1 MLIDQSMSWELAARL
16 MIALLLG
23 GMVFFAFFM
32 APLVFTKLPAETA
45 GRFIRAVFPWYYDAM
60 AVLSALA
67 ALACVLFAPALSA
80 ALIANA
86 GVFMAAR
93 FALMPAINTARD
105 ASVQKDAAAHNRIAR
120 LHRASVLLNAAQL
133 VLVLGAAVMLYR

>member
-1 MLIDQSMSWELAARL
+1 MSWELGARL
-16 MIALLLG
+16 VVALLLG

-45 GRFIRAVFPWYYDAM
+45 GRFIRVAFPWYYDTM

-67 ALACVLFAPALSA
+67 ALACLGFAPTLA
-80 ALIANA
+80 AILVADA
-86 GVFMAAR
+86 AFFVAAR
-93 FALMPAINTARD
+93 FALMPAINFARD
-105 ASVQKDAAAHNRIAR
+105 ASLQGDTASGVRFGR

-133 VLVLGAAVMLYR
+133 ATVAGTAVVLYR